1 MAPAL
6 QCRPHRRCRRR
17 RRPAM
22 TMISSS
28 STSSASPSSA
38 AFSSA
43 PEEDPLPPSRGL
55 AIEAVDARLSFFT
68 GKKALDGATL
78 RVPEGHL
85 HILLGPNGCGKST
98 LLRALGGLL
107 PLQSGT
113 ARALRPRAFVFQNP
127 DHQVVLPTAGAD
139 VAFGLGRL
147 GLPDA
152 VAARRAAEALESVFG
167 PDDGRR
173 LAARPVHTLSG
184 GQKQRVAVAG
194 ALAQAPRVLLLD
206 ELTTFLDA
214 EDAAG
219 VLAAVRAAVGAG
231 RGRHDNESDG
241 DGGDDDDRRSP
252 SSSSSSSSSGVSAL
266 WVTHRLD
273 ELRAAD
279 SASLMEA
286 GRIVATGDP
295 REVAEE
301 LRRRGA
307 VVPHW

>member
-1 MAPAL
+1 
-6 QCRPHRRCRRR
+6 
-17 RRPAM
+17 M
-22 TMISSS
+22 TSARASSS
-28 STSSASPSSA
+28 L
-38 AFSSA
+38 
-43 PEEDPLPPSRGL
+43 EDPDLPPSRGL
-55 AIEAVDARLSFFT
+55 AIEAVDARLSF
-68 GKKALDGATL
+68 GSKRALDGATL
-78 RVPEGHL
+78 RVPQGHL

-107 PLQSGT
+107 PLKSGS
-113 ARALRPRAFVFQNP
+113 ARASAPRAFVFQNP

-147 GLPDA
+147 GLSDA
-152 VAARRAAEALESVFG
+152 VAARRAERALKEVG
-167 PDDGRR
+167 
-173 LAARPVHTLSG
+173 LAGLGSRPVHTLSG

-194 ALAQAPRVLLLD
+194 ALAQGPRVLLLD

-219 VLAAVRAAVGAG
+219 VLAAVKAAVSG
-231 RGRHDNESDG
+231 
-241 DGGDDDDRRSP
+241 RRSDEDDGRDGAAADENDG
-252 SSSSSSSSSGVSAL
+252 SSSSESSSRVSAL

-279 SASLMEA
+279 SASLME
-286 GRIVATGDP
+286 GGKIVASGDP

>member
-1 MAPAL
+1 VPVL
-6 QCRPHRRCRRR
+6 RCRMHHRR
-17 RRPAM
+17 RRPTVISSLSTSTSAA
-22 TMISSS
+22 SSS
-28 STSSASPSSA
+28 SL
-38 AFSSA
+38 
-43 PEEDPLPPSRGL
+43 DLPPPSPGL
-55 AIEAVDARLSFFT
+55 ALEALDARLSF
-68 GKKALDGATL
+68 GNKKALDGASL

-107 PLQSGT
+107 PLRSGV
-113 ARALRPRAFVFQNP
+113 ARTLGPRAFVFQNP

-139 VAFGLGRL
+139 VAFGIGRL

-152 VAARRAAEALESVFG
+152 VAARRAVAALARVG
-167 PDDGRR
+167 
-173 LAARPVHTLSG
+173 LAGLEMRPVHTLSG

-194 ALAQAPRVLLLD
+194 ALAQGPRVLLLD

-219 VLAAVRAAVGAG
+219 VLAAVRAAVGPGG
-231 RGRHDNESDG
+231 RQRPAEGGHGGG
-241 DGGDDDDRRSP
+241 DGGGKGGDGGGASP
-252 SSSSSSSSSGVSAL
+252 SSPRVSAL

-279 SASLMEA
+279 SASLMEG

-307 VVPHW
+307 VVAHW

>member
-1 MAPAL
+1 MPVL
-6 QCRPHRRCRRR
+6 RCRMHHRR
-17 RRPAM
+17 RRPTVISSLSTSTSAA
-22 TMISSS
+22 SSS
-28 STSSASPSSA
+28 SL
-38 AFSSA
+38 
-43 PEEDPLPPSRGL
+43 DLPPPSPGL
-55 AIEAVDARLSFFT
+55 ALEALDARLSF
-68 GKKALDGATL
+68 GYKKALDGASL

-107 PLQSGT
+107 PLRSGV
-113 ARALRPRAFVFQNP
+113 ARTLGPRAFVFQNP

-152 VAARRAAEALESVFG
+152 VAASRAVAALARVG
-167 PDDGRR
+167 
-173 LAARPVHTLSG
+173 LAGLEMRPVHTLSG

-194 ALAQAPRVLLLD
+194 ALAQGPRVLLLD

-219 VLAAVRAAVGAG
+219 VLAAVRAAVGPGG
-231 RGRHDNESDG
+231 RQRPAEGGHGGG
-241 DGGDDDDRRSP
+241 DGGGKGGDGGGASP
-252 SSSSSSSSSGVSAL
+252 SSPRVSAL

-279 SASLMEA
+279 SASLMEG

-307 VVPHW
+307 VVAHW

>member
-1 MAPAL
+1 MPAL
-6 QCRPHRRCRRR
+6 QCRPHHRR
-17 RRPAM
+17 RRPTAISSLS
-22 TMISSS
+22 TSTSAASSS
-28 STSSASPSSA
+28 SLDLPTPSP
-38 AFSSA
+38 
-43 PEEDPLPPSRGL
+43 GL
-55 AIEAVDARLSFFT
+55 ALEALDARLSF
-68 GKKALDGATL
+68 GNKKALDGASL

-107 PLQSGT
+107 PLRSGA
-113 ARALRPRAFVFQNP
+113 ARTLGPRAFVFQNP

-152 VAARRAAEALESVFG
+152 VAARRAAAALARVG
-167 PDDGRR
+167 
-173 LAARPVHTLSG
+173 LAGLETRPVHTLSG

-194 ALAQAPRVLLLD
+194 ALAQGPRVLLLD

-219 VLAAVRAAVGAG
+219 VLAAVRAAVGPGG
-231 RGRHDNESDG
+231 RRRPAEGGQGGGDGVGKGG
-241 DGGDDDDRRSP
+241 DGGGASP
-252 SSSSSSSSSGVSAL
+252 SSPRVSAL

-279 SASLMEA
+279 SASLMEG

-307 VVPHW
+307 VVAHW

>member
-1 MAPAL
+1 MPAL
-6 QCRPHRRCRRR
+6 QCRPHHRR
-17 RRPAM
+17 RRPTAISSLS
-22 TMISSS
+22 TSTSAASSS
-28 STSSASPSSA
+28 SLDLPTPSP
-38 AFSSA
+38 
-43 PEEDPLPPSRGL
+43 GL
-55 AIEAVDARLSFFT
+55 ALEALDARLSF
-68 GKKALDGATL
+68 GNKKALDGASL

-107 PLQSGT
+107 PLRSGA
-113 ARALRPRAFVFQNP
+113 ARTLGPRAFVFQNP

-152 VAARRAAEALESVFG
+152 VAARRAAAALARVG
-167 PDDGRR
+167 
-173 LAARPVHTLSG
+173 LAGLETRPVHTLSG

-194 ALAQAPRVLLLD
+194 ALAQGPRVLLLD

-219 VLAAVRAAVGAG
+219 VLAAVRAAVGPGG
-231 RGRHDNESDG
+231 RRRPAEGGQGWG
-241 DGGDDDDRRSP
+241 DGVGKGGDVGGASP
-252 SSSSSSSSSGVSAL
+252 SSPRVSAL

-279 SASLMEA
+279 SASLMEG

-307 VVPHW
+307 VVAHW

>member
-1 MAPAL
+1 M
-6 QCRPHRRCRRR
+6 HHRR
-17 RRPAM
+17 RRPTVISSLSTSTSAA
-22 TMISSS
+22 SSS
-28 STSSASPSSA
+28 SL
-38 AFSSA
+38 
-43 PEEDPLPPSRGL
+43 DLPPPSPGL
-55 AIEAVDARLSFFT
+55 ALEALDARLSF
-68 GKKALDGATL
+68 GNKKALDGASL

-107 PLQSGT
+107 PLRSGV
-113 ARALRPRAFVFQNP
+113 ARTLGPRAFVFQNP
-127 DHQVVLPTAGAD
+127 DYQVVLPTAGAD
-139 VAFGLGRL
+139 VAFGIGRL

-152 VAARRAAEALESVFG
+152 VAARRAVAALARVG
-167 PDDGRR
+167 
-173 LAARPVHTLSG
+173 LAGLEMRPVHTLSG

-194 ALAQAPRVLLLD
+194 ALAQGPRVLLLD

-219 VLAAVRAAVGAG
+219 VLAAVRAAVGPGG
-231 RGRHDNESDG
+231 RQRPAEGGHGGG
-241 DGGDDDDRRSP
+241 DGGGKGGDGGGASP
-252 SSSSSSSSSGVSAL
+252 SSPRVSAL

-279 SASLMEA
+279 SASLMEG

-301 LRRRGA
+301 LRRRDA
-307 VVPHW
+307 VVAHW

>member
-1 MAPAL
+1 MPVL
-6 QCRPHRRCRRR
+6 RCRMHHRR
-17 RRPAM
+17 RRPTVISSLSTSTSAA
-22 TMISSS
+22 SSS
-28 STSSASPSSA
+28 SL
-38 AFSSA
+38 
-43 PEEDPLPPSRGL
+43 DLPPPSPGL
-55 AIEAVDARLSFFT
+55 ALEALDARLSF
-68 GKKALDGATL
+68 GNKKALDGASL

-107 PLQSGT
+107 PLRSGV
-113 ARALRPRAFVFQNP
+113 ARTLGPRAFVFQNP

-139 VAFGLGRL
+139 VAFGIGRL

-152 VAARRAAEALESVFG
+152 VAARRAVAALARVG
-167 PDDGRR
+167 
-173 LAARPVHTLSG
+173 LAGLEMRPVHTLSG

-194 ALAQAPRVLLLD
+194 ALAQGPRVLLLD

-219 VLAAVRAAVGAG
+219 VLAAVRAAVGPGG
-231 RGRHDNESDG
+231 RQRPAEGGHGGG
-241 DGGDDDDRRSP
+241 DGGGKGGDGGGASP
-252 SSSSSSSSSGVSAL
+252 SSPRVSAL

-279 SASLMEA
+279 SASLMEG

-307 VVPHW
+307 VVAHW

>member
-1 MAPAL
+1 M
-6 QCRPHRRCRRR
+6 HHRR
-17 RRPAM
+17 RRPTVISSLSTSTSAA
-22 TMISSS
+22 SSS
-28 STSSASPSSA
+28 SL
-38 AFSSA
+38 
-43 PEEDPLPPSRGL
+43 DLPPPSPGL
-55 AIEAVDARLSFFT
+55 ALEALDARLSF
-68 GKKALDGATL
+68 GNKKALDGASL

-107 PLQSGT
+107 PLRSGV
-113 ARALRPRAFVFQNP
+113 ARTLGPRAFVFQNP

-152 VAARRAAEALESVFG
+152 VAARRAVAALARVG
-167 PDDGRR
+167 
-173 LAARPVHTLSG
+173 LAGLEMRPVHTLSG

-194 ALAQAPRVLLLD
+194 ALAQGPRVLLLD

-219 VLAAVRAAVGAG
+219 VLAAVRAAVGPGG
-231 RGRHDNESDG
+231 RQRPAEGGHGGG
-241 DGGDDDDRRSP
+241 DGGGKGGDGGGASP
-252 SSSSSSSSSGVSAL
+252 SSPRVSAL

-279 SASLMEA
+279 SASLMEG

-307 VVPHW
+307 VVAHW

>member
-1 MAPAL
+1 
-6 QCRPHRRCRRR
+6 
-17 RRPAM
+17 
-22 TMISSS
+22 MISSL
-28 STSSASPSSA
+28 STSTSA
-38 AFSSA
+38 ASSSSL
-43 PEEDPLPPSRGL
+43 DLPPPSPGL
-55 AIEAVDARLSFFT
+55 ALEALDARLSF
-68 GKKALDGATL
+68 GNKKALDGASL

-107 PLQSGT
+107 PLRSGV
-113 ARALRPRAFVFQNP
+113 ARTLGPRAFVFQNP

-147 GLPDA
+147 DLPDA
-152 VAARRAAEALESVFG
+152 VAARRAVAALARVG
-167 PDDGRR
+167 
-173 LAARPVHTLSG
+173 LAGLEMRPVHTLSG

-194 ALAQAPRVLLLD
+194 ALAQGPRVLLLD

-219 VLAAVRAAVGAG
+219 VLAAVRAAVGPGG
-231 RGRHDNESDG
+231 RQRPAEGGHGGG
-241 DGGDDDDRRSP
+241 DGGGKGGDGGGASP
-252 SSSSSSSSSGVSAL
+252 SSPRVSAL

-279 SASLMEA
+279 SASLMEG

-307 VVPHW
+307 VVAHW

>member
-1 MAPAL
+1 
-6 QCRPHRRCRRR
+6 
-17 RRPAM
+17 
-22 TMISSS
+22 MISSL
-28 STSSASPSSA
+28 STSTSA
-38 AFSSA
+38 ASSSSL
-43 PEEDPLPPSRGL
+43 DLPPPSPGL
-55 AIEAVDARLSFFT
+55 ALEALDARLSF
-68 GKKALDGATL
+68 GNKKALDGASL

-107 PLQSGT
+107 PLRSGV
-113 ARALRPRAFVFQNP
+113 ARTLGPRAFVFQNP

-147 GLPDA
+147 GLPEA
-152 VAARRAAEALESVFG
+152 VAARRAVAALARVG
-167 PDDGRR
+167 
-173 LAARPVHTLSG
+173 LAGLEMRPVHTLSG

-194 ALAQAPRVLLLD
+194 ALAQGPRVLLLD

-219 VLAAVRAAVGAG
+219 VLAAVRAAVGPGG
-231 RGRHDNESDG
+231 RQRPAEGGHGGG
-241 DGGDDDDRRSP
+241 DGGGKGGDGGGASP
-252 SSSSSSSSSGVSAL
+252 SSPRVSAL

-279 SASLMEA
+279 SASLMEG

-307 VVPHW
+307 VVAHW

>member
-1 MAPAL
+1 
-6 QCRPHRRCRRR
+6 
-17 RRPAM
+17 
-22 TMISSS
+22 MISSL
-28 STSSASPSSA
+28 STSTSA
-38 AFSSA
+38 ASSSSL
-43 PEEDPLPPSRGL
+43 DLPPPSPGL
-55 AIEAVDARLSFFT
+55 ALEALDARLSF
-68 GKKALDGATL
+68 GNKKALDGASL

-107 PLQSGT
+107 PLRSGV
-113 ARALRPRAFVFQNP
+113 ARTLGPRAFVFQNP

-152 VAARRAAEALESVFG
+152 VAARRAVAALARVG
-167 PDDGRR
+167 
-173 LAARPVHTLSG
+173 LAGLEMRPVHTLSG

-194 ALAQAPRVLLLD
+194 ALAQGPRVLLLD

-219 VLAAVRAAVGAG
+219 VLAAVRAAVGPGG
-231 RGRHDNESDG
+231 RQRPAEGGHGGG
-241 DGGDDDDRRSP
+241 DGGGKGGDGGGASP
-252 SSSSSSSSSGVSAL
+252 SSPRVSAL

-279 SASLMEA
+279 SASLMEG

-307 VVPHW
+307 VVAHW

>member
-1 MAPAL
+1 M
-6 QCRPHRRCRRR
+6 HHRR
-17 RRPAM
+17 RRPTVISSLSTSTSAA
-22 TMISSS
+22 SSS
-28 STSSASPSSA
+28 SL
-38 AFSSA
+38 
-43 PEEDPLPPSRGL
+43 DLPPPSPGL
-55 AIEAVDARLSFFT
+55 ALEALDARLSF
-68 GKKALDGATL
+68 GNKKALDGASL

-107 PLQSGT
+107 PLRSGV
-113 ARALRPRAFVFQNP
+113 ARTLGPRAFVFQNP

-152 VAARRAAEALESVFG
+152 VAARRAVAALARVG
-167 PDDGRR
+167 
-173 LAARPVHTLSG
+173 LAGLETRPVHTLSG

-194 ALAQAPRVLLLD
+194 ALAQGPRVLLLD

-219 VLAAVRAAVGAG
+219 VLAAVRAAVGPGG
-231 RGRHDNESDG
+231 RQRPAEGGHGGG
-241 DGGDDDDRRSP
+241 DGGGKGGDGGGASP
-252 SSSSSSSSSGVSAL
+252 SSPRVSAL

-279 SASLMEA
+279 SASLMEG

-307 VVPHW
+307 VVAHW